1 VFATGNAYSDLGGSQ
16 GAVFGGNELAIKGSG
31 SLFSKDSNKD
41 FYLGNVTTGNKLT
54 VEDGGKCSLSG
65 KGGLKVRSSYNEV
78 VISNAIFESINSFCL
93 AESTESAYNIFRVIG
108 ANITKD
114 SVLLPALGD
123 WQVYGHHNMISFE
136 DGAKWKKGSANSF
149 FTNTQHS
156 VFVVKGTGT
165 QFGDTGHNFYLGSSD
180 GKLMS
185 VCADNS
191 VEVLDGAV
199 FNAKRFMLMGVRNA
213 LVVSNA
219 TLHIAKKNDD
229 VALRIGYKLGDLDP
243 DNCVLCLEG
252 ENPKINVDVGVSTNA
267 CWVQNNSTVRFEI
280 PEEGYA
286 RNHVPLSLGGKFQF
300 ESGCR
305 LEIDC
310 EKFARAGG
318 GTLMLIETGYNMTE
332 ETRNALLAGVRGLP
346 EGSNIKISY
355 RSVKL
360 YCPRGLVI
368 SIR

>member
-1 VFATGNAYSDLGGSQ
+1 M
-16 GAVFGGNELAIKGSG
+16 
-31 SLFSKDSNKD
+31 
-41 FYLGNVTTGNKLT
+41 
-54 VEDGGKCSLSG
+54 
-65 KGGLKVRSSYNEV
+65 
-78 VISNAIFESINSFCL
+78 
-93 AESTESAYNIFRVIG
+93 
-108 ANITKD
+108 
-114 SVLLPALGD
+114 LPALGS
-123 WQVYGHHNMISFE
+123 WMVSGHHNMISFE

-219 TLHIAKKNDD
+219 TLNIAKKNDD
-229 VALRIGYKLGDLDP
+229 VALRIGYKLGDLVP
-243 DNCVLCLEG
+243 DNCVLCLKG

-305 LEIDC
+305 LEVDC

-318 GTLMLIETGYNMTE
+318 GTLTLIETGYNMTE